1 MAEQSLVL
9 TIPEV
14 AILLSVS
21 KSTVYRLI
29 GDGSIETINI
39 RSKIRVRRSAVDR
52 FLDAAQRLHRESTV
66 RFS

>member
-66 RFS
+66 RF

>member
-29 GDGSIETINI
+29 SDGSIETINI
-39 RSKIRVRRSAVDR
+39 RSKIRVRRSAVER

-66 RFS
+66 RF